1 MGHYCNAT
9 RLTHVAF
16 ADDCTLIARS
26 WTSLKRMVL
35 QLLEALWKRGL
46 SLHPTNC
53 KIQTNIDTWES
64 RGDVML
70 EDGFS
75 VEVLAVGEPLQVL
88 GTALAF
94 QDSTQHEILSRVS
107 AGWRS
112 FWSLKTLL
120 MNQRTSVKR
129 RMKLFDSTVA
139 SCVLW
144 CAQSWALRQEEVR
157 ILRSTRRAMLR
168 RIAGVRRAPDE
179 DYVDWIKR
187 GTQKAE
193 AIAASSRVREWTKAH
208 YSMKWSWAGHV
219 ARRPTDSWIWR
230 TTSWRDSE
238 WQGLLDEST
247 SCTRPLR
254 PSRRRWTRWEDG
266 LRRFCAAEGLGKW
279 QALAQNREL
288 WSTFTFKP

>member
-1 MGHYCNAT
+1 MVYLEIGSG
-9 RLTHVAF
+9 RDLT
-16 ADDCTLIARS
+16 TTTTTTPI
-26 WTSLKRMVL
+26 TTTTTTT
-35 QLLEALWKRGL
+35 
-46 SLHPTNC
+46 PIT
-53 KIQTNIDTWES
+53 TT
-64 RGDVML
+64 
-70 EDGFS
+70 
-75 VEVLAVGEPLQVL
+75 PP
-88 GTALAF
+88 
-94 QDSTQHEILSRVS
+94 
-107 AGWRS
+107 
-112 FWSLKTLL
+112 
-120 MNQRTSVKR
+120 
-129 RMKLFDSTVA
+129 
-139 SCVLW
+139 
-144 CAQSWALRQEEVR
+144 
-157 ILRSTRRAMLR
+157 RSTRRAMLR

-193 AIAASSRVREWTKAH
+193 AIAASSRVREWTKTH

-266 LRRFCAAEGLGKW
+266 LRRFCAARGFGKW

-288 WSTFTFKP
+288 WPSFTF